1 MPRLESTS
9 AAPAEA
15 RVRWSPR
22 TTTAERAP
30 VEIAPGPC
38 WLCGGAEDPRRRRVE
53 ASASCQ
59 KLTGALP
66 LPVCPS
72 LFQTGTGLE
81 TGPPAKHEELADG
94 KARLPIT
101 SEGRVPLQSPAEFS
115 WVSQCLTS
123 CGSGVLELPR
133 SRGQGSSER
142 RGCSGNGSER
152 NRSTGTLSSKG
163 RAQLLTRKRNKPTWG
178 PQPAPLSGPWAIQ
191 PLPAIPG
198 STSRDAGPDVTV
210 PGNE

>member
-1 MPRLESTS
+1 MPETNRNPT
-9 AAPAEA
+9 APS
-15 RVRWSPR
+15 V
-22 TTTAERAP
+22 
-30 VEIAPGPC
+30 
-38 WLCGGAEDPRRRRVE
+38 
-53 ASASCQ
+53 
-59 KLTGALP
+59 P
-66 LPVCPS
+66 LPVPN
-72 LFQTGTGLE
+72 GHGARD
-81 TGPPAKHEELADG
+81 GPPAKHEELANG

-115 WVSQCLTS
+115 CVSQCLTS
-123 CGSGVLELPR
+123 CGSGMLELPR

-152 NRSTGTLSSKG
+152 NRSTGTLSSKA
-163 RAQLLTRKRNKPTWG
+163 RAQLLTRKRNKPAWG
-178 PQPAPLSGPWAIQ
+178 PQPAPLSGPWAVQ